1 MLMNML
7 SLTSIPSNP
16 AGKRMIVEMMGKMV
30 DFEKSFAAEDEEAV
44 NRLVK
49 CYSAASDYFS
59 VRKVKKFRP
68 FLDCIKQRE
77 NQEFKKI
84 QANLFQNLRNHE
96 LKTNIFLKNR

>member
-68 FLDCIKQRE
+68 FLDIKNKGEIRKSRE
-77 NQEFKKI
+77 NFSKT
-84 QANLFQNLRNHE
+84 QANLLQ
-96 LKTNIFLKNR
+96 T

>member
-1 MLMNML
+1 MQGCTADEFKMLMNML

-59 VRKVKKFRP
+59 VRKVKKFWP
-68 FLDCIKQRE
+68 FLDIKNKGEIRKSRE
-77 NQEFKKI
+77 NFSKT
-84 QANLFQNLRNHE
+84 QAKLLQ
-96 LKTNIFLKNR
+96 T

>member
-30 DFEKSFAAEDEEAV
+30 DFEKNFAAEDEEAV

-59 VRKVKKFRP
+59 VRILAILGHKKQGGNP
-68 FLDCIKQRE
+68 
-77 NQEFKKI
+77 EFKKK
-84 QANLFQNLRNHE
+84 FH
-96 LKTNIFLKNR
+96 

>member
-1 MLMNML
+1 MLQGCTADEFKMLMNML

-30 DFEKSFAAEDEEAV
+30 DFEKSFASEDEEAV

-59 VRKVKKFRP
+59 VRMVKKFRP
-68 FLDCIKQRE
+68 FLDI
-77 NQEFKKI
+77 
-84 QANLFQNLRNHE
+84 
-96 LKTNIFLKNR
+96 